1 MRSIGTATISF
12 GLVAIPVKLYT
23 PARSGVGIRF
33 RQLHGDG
40 CGGRLKQQYLCVKD
54 GEVVPRTGMVKG
66 YEYAKDQYVTFA
78 DEEVKAAAAEATK
91 AIEIKEFVPLAK
103 IEPLF
108 FDRSYYLGPDKGG
121 AKPYRL
127 LKEAMS
133 REGVVGL
140 AQYAVRGKQ
149 YLVAVRPTDEGLIMH
164 QLYYADEIRP
174 FSDVPMEDE
183 VEVTEQELALA
194 LQIVQMTAT
203 DSFKPDKYED
213 TVRQNLNEM
222 IDQKVD
228 GEEVTISM
236 AEEPRAQ
243 VVDLMAAL
251 KASLQGSAEPKQVAP
266 RNSGEA
272 SAKESTG

>member
-1 MRSIGTATISF
+1 
-12 GLVAIPVKLYT
+12 
-23 PARSGVGIRF
+23 
-33 RQLHGDG
+33 
-40 CGGRLKQQYLCVKD
+40 
-54 GEVVPRTGMVKG
+54 MVKG
-66 YEYAKDQYVTFA
+66 YEYAKDQYVTFT

-103 IEPLF
+103 IEPVF

-127 LKEAMS
+127 LKEAMN

-149 YLVAVRPTDEGLIMH
+149 YLVAVRPTDEGLIMQ
-164 QLYYADEIRP
+164 QLFYADEIRP
-174 FSDVPMEDE
+174 FSDVPLGDE
-183 VEVTEQELALA
+183 PEVTEQELALA
-194 LQIVQMTAT
+194 LQIVQMTST
-203 DSFKPDKYED
+203 DSFKPEKYED
-213 TVRQNLNEM
+213 TVRQALNEM
-222 IDQKVD
+222 IDQKIE

-251 KASLQGSAEPKQVAP
+251 KASLQRSAEPRQVAP
-266 RNSGEA
+266 SGSGEP